1 MTATTTR
8 RLCSSVCGV
17 LPLIFFKSLV
27 YYHYTHSILFYYFII
42 IVRMTIRVTS
52 VPADDAEWNLIRVV
66 VLPVSPAH
74 SC

>member
-1 MTATTTR
+1 MTATATR

-17 LPLIFFKSLV
+17 LPLIFSKALV

-42 IVRMTIRVTS
+42 IVRMMTS